1 MFYALLDRRAFF
13 ISGTPKFLLLTYLRH
28 TNIFMKT
35 FLLLLLTSAALGAD
49 AQQADSAF
57 TINGKF
63 EKIKKG
69 KMYLTI
75 YGDNGP
81 VKDSAEIVKGNFKFK
96 GYVQKPSTAYLTM
109 KDHKDDNLRFY
120 VEPVKMTIRG
130 NGNIIK
136 ELEINGSPLNTD
148 DKRLYQY
155 LKPVK
160 EEEEK
165 YYALYSEASKNKN
178 KTITD
183 SLDELE
189 TIMMQRKR
197 SFIKQFVLA
206 NPASLRSA
214 MAITENYGYYAEAF
228 EVEPLYNALD
238 ASIKSSVNG
247 EAVKKMLDIYKTV
260 AIGQLAPDITQSDTT
275 GKSISLSS
283 LRGNYVLVDF
293 WASWCG
299 PCRRENPNIVKAYQA
314 YNAKGFEIFGV
325 SYDNEKGTAKWK
337 KAIVDDGLTWKQV
350 SDLQGWKNT
359 TSEQYYIKAIPSNL
373 LLDKEGRIIAKNL
386 FGKQLTDKLSALL
399 N

>member
-1 MFYALLDRRAFF
+1 MK
-13 ISGTPKFLLLTYLRH
+13 KFLFSFLAFTTLVVNAQ
-28 TNIFMKT
+28 TN
-35 FLLLLLTSAALGAD
+35 
-49 AQQADSAF
+49 DSAF
-57 TINGKF
+57 SIKGKF
-63 EKIKKG
+63 EKVKTG
-69 KMYLTI
+69 RVYLTV

-81 VKDSAEIVKGNFKFK
+81 VKDSSEIKKGVFSFKGN
-96 GYVQKPSTAYLTM
+96 VQKPSTAYLAM
-109 KDHKDDNLRFY
+109 KDRKDDNLRFY
-120 VEPVKMTIRG
+120 VEPAKMTISG
-130 NGNIIK
+130 QGDTLK
-136 ELEINGSPLNTD
+136 VLEITGSPLNTD
-148 DKRLYQY
+148 DKRLSQY

-160 EEEEK
+160 DEEK
-165 YYALYSEASKNKN
+165 KYYDLYSEASNNKN
-178 KTITD
+178 KAITD

-189 TIMMQRKR
+189 PIMTQRKR

-214 MAITENYGYYAEAF
+214 MAINENYGYYAEAD

-238 ASIKSSVNG
+238 ASIKKSLNG

-260 AIGQLAPDITQSDTT
+260 AIGQVAPDITQADTT
-275 GKSISLSS
+275 GNTISLSS
-283 LRGNYVLVDF
+283 LRGKYVLVDF

-314 YNAKGFEIFGV
+314 YNTKGFEIFGV

-337 KAIVDDGLTWKQV
+337 KAIIDDGLTWKQV
-350 SDLQGWKNT
+350 SDLQGWKNA

>member
-1 MFYALLDRRAFF
+1 
-13 ISGTPKFLLLTYLRH
+13 
-28 TNIFMKT
+28 
-35 FLLLLLTSAALGAD
+35 
-49 AQQADSAF
+49 
-57 TINGKF
+57 
-63 EKIKKG
+63 
-69 KMYLTI
+69 
-75 YGDNGP
+75 
-81 VKDSAEIVKGNFKFK
+81 
-96 GYVQKPSTAYLTM
+96 M

-148 DKRLYQY
+148 DKRLSQY